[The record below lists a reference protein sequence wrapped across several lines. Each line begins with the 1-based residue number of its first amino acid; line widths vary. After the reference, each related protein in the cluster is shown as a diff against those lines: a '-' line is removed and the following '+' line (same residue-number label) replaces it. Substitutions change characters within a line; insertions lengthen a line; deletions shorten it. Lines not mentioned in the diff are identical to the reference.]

1 MRTSPSFP
9 SSPITSTLAATMTT
23 MSQGELHCTLP
34 MLEEVGRRSS
44 KVRTTPTFPSSPT
57 TSIKAAT
64 MTTMSQ
70 GEPAVGGVG
79 VLQATSS
86 PQGH

>member
-1 MRTSPSFP
+1 
-9 SSPITSTLAATMTT
+9 MTT
-23 MSQGELHCTLP
+23 MSQGKLHCTCPALP
-34 MLEEVGRRSS
+34 MLEEVGWGSS